1 MSMETKATTSRSLD
15 SFYHINGDT
24 FERQYKEILSG
35 YRNWN
40 ELSHADEWLLF
51 PENLSTRLCIDQ
63 TSISDGELYTILT
76 NPYARGGKGSLVA
89 IIEGV
94 SSENIIKTL
103 QLIPIEKRNI
113 VEEITLDLSNSMNL
127 IARRCFPKAI
137 RTIDRFHIQKLACD
151 ALQEIRIAH
160 RWDAIQSDTDS
171 KEEAKQKGIKY
182 NPKTFDNGDTNKQLL
197 VRSRYLLF
205 KSADKWTESQKKRAE
220 ILFNEY
226 PDIKEAY
233 SLTHSLR
240 MIFNKNTIKD
250 AARITLARWYDKV
263 DKSGFKSFNT
273 IAGTLYEH
281 YDEILN
287 FFKNR
292 STNAFAESFNSKIK
306 QFRAQ
311 LRGVIDIKF
320 FFFRLMKLYA

>member
-1 MSMETKATTSRSLD
+1 METRATTSRSLD
-15 SFYHINGDT
+15 FFYHINGDT
-24 FERQYKEILSG
+24 FEKQYKEILSG
-35 YRNWN
+35 YRSWS
-40 ELSHADEWLLF
+40 ELSHADEWLIF
-51 PENLSTRLCIDQ
+51 PENLGKRLCIDE

-76 NPYARGGKGSLVA
+76 NPDARGGKNSLIA

-94 SSENIIKTL
+94 SSDNIIKTL
-103 QLIPIEKRNI
+103 QLIPIEERNI
-113 VEEITLDLSNSMNL
+113 VEEVTLDMSNSMNL

-137 RTIDRFHIQKLACD
+137 GTIDRFHIQKLACD
-151 ALQEIRIAH
+151 ALKEMRIAH
-160 RWDAIQSDTDS
+160 RWDAIQDDTEA
-171 KEEAKQKGIKY
+171 KEEAKAKGSEYK
-182 NPKTFDNGDTNKQLL
+182 PKTFDNGDTNKQLL

-205 KSADKWTESQKKRAE
+205 KSADKWTESQQKRAK

-226 PDIKEAY
+226 PDIEQAY

-240 MIFNKNTIKD
+240 MMFNRNTAKD
-250 AARITLARWYDKV
+250 AVRITLARWYDKV
-263 DKSGFKSFNT
+263 EKSGSKNFNT
-273 IAGTLYEH
+273 IARTLYEH
-281 YDEILN
+281 YDEVLN